1 MTNTTNTNSARKFRA
16 SVALMFL
23 GVAGFI
29 SLILINDAIRYGE
42 NISAYLGGAAL
53 WQALGAVAI
62 AVVLFI
68 WNAVTYTQP
77 RYARSRG

>member
-16 SVALMFL
+16 TVALMLL

-29 SLILINDAIRYGE
+29 SLILISDAIRYGE
-42 NISAYLGGAAL
+42 DISAYLGGAAL
-53 WQALGAVAI
+53 WQALGAIAI
-62 AVVLFI
+62 AVVLFA
-68 WNAVTYTQP
+68 WNGATYDQP